1 MAAEYFNSLGGFSAG
16 LPEVPVID
24 ANGNVVTN
32 VLTNGNVFAN
42 VVYATYYRYAN
53 GQPFS
58 GGGNGTPGGTN
69 TQLQFNNNG
78 SFAGIPNVTWNGNIL
93 SLGNVSA
100 LSIGGG
106 VDGYFLQTDGAGNLT
121 WAAGGSGGNG
131 TPGGSNTQV
140 QFNDA
145 GIFGGDV
152 DFTYNKTTNI
162 LTVGNIVAGNVNAT
176 HSGSGAGLTNIPGAN
191 VTGTVANAAYAAN
204 AGSAT
209 TATTATSAISAGS
222 AISALTAGTVTTGAQ
237 PNITSVGTLTSLA
250 VSGNITAANVN
261 GGNLVTANFFSG
273 DGGLLTNITANGSTY
288 SNSNVAAYLP
298 TYTGNV
304 GAGNVNVT
312 GTVFTNGIS
321 STGLASLTNLNVS
334 TAANLGAASNIKITG
349 GTDGYFLQ
357 TDGTGNLTWAAGG
370 SGGNGS
376 PGGNNTQI
384 QYNDNGVFG
393 GSQFLTFN
401 DATNTVQVAGNLLA
415 NTMQLGAGIYKFC
428 TTEVYFATTASTSP
442 NQLLYSIPT
451 EGISGADFHIIAT
464 DAVGATRQSSKIS
477 SVVYGNTVQ
486 YSEYAGMYI
495 NGGIGSFSVSYN
507 PGNVVTEPSLELK
520 ISPDSLNQTVYKMLI
535 TVFDD

>member
-106 VDGYFLQTDGAGNLT
+106 IDGYFLQTDGAGNLT

-131 TPGGSNTQV
+131 SPGGSNTQV

-145 GIFGGDV
+145 GLFGGDV
-152 DFTYNKTTNI
+152 DFTYNKTTNV
-162 LTVGNIVAGNVNAT
+162 LNVGNIVAGNVNAT

-222 AISALTAGTVTTGAQ
+222 AISALTASTVTTGAQ
-237 PNITSVGTLTSLA
+237 PNITSVGTLTSLS

-261 GGNLVTANFFSG
+261 GGNAVTANFFIG

-312 GTVFTNGIS
+312 GTVYTNGIS
-321 STGLASLTNLNVS
+321 STGLASLTILNVS
-334 TAANLGAASNIKITG
+334 TTANLGAVGNITITG
-349 GTDGYFLQ
+349 GSNGQVLTTNGS
-357 TDGTGNLTWAAGG
+357 GNLSWQTAT
-370 SGGNGS
+370 GGNGS

-384 QYNDNGVFG
+384 QYNNNGVFG

>member
-24 ANGNVVTN
+24 ANGNVITN

-42 VVYATYYRYAN
+42 VVYATYYRFAN
-53 GQPFS
+53 GQPFT
-58 GGGNGTPGGTN
+58 GGGNSTPGGSN
-69 TQLQFNNNG
+69 TQLQYNNNG
-78 SFAGIPNVTWNGNIL
+78 TFAGISNVTWNGNIL

-106 VDGYFLQTDGAGNLT
+106 IDGYFLQTDGAGNLT

-131 TPGGSNTQV
+131 SPGGSNTQV

-145 GIFGGDV
+145 GLFGGDV
-152 DFTYNKTTNI
+152 DFTYNKTTNV
-162 LTVGNIVAGNVNAT
+162 LNVGNIVAETINAT

-191 VTGTVANAAYAAN
+191 VTGTVANATFATS
-204 AGSAT
+204 AG
-209 TATTATSAISAGS
+209 TATSAISAGS
-222 AISALTAGTVTTGAQ
+222 AVSALTAGTVTTAAQ

-261 GGNLVTANFFSG
+261 GGNAVTANFFIG
-273 DGGLLTNITANGSTY
+273 DGGFLTNVTANGSTY
-288 SNSNVAAYLP
+288 GNSNVADYLP

-312 GTVFTNGIS
+312 GTVYANGIS
-321 STGLASLTNLNVS
+321 STGLASLTTLNVS
-334 TAANLGAASNIKITG
+334 ATANLGSVSNIKITG

-357 TDGTGNLTWAAGG
+357 TDGTGNLSWQAAA
-370 SGGNGS
+370 GGNGS

-393 GSQFLTFN
+393 GSPFLTFN
-401 DATNTVQVAGNLLA
+401 DSTNTVQVAGNLLA

-507 PGNVVTEPSLELK
+507 PGNVVSEPSLELK

>member
-42 VVYATYYRYAN
+42 VVYANYYRFAN

-58 GGGNGTPGGTN
+58 GGNGIPGGNN

-93 SLGNVSA
+93 SLGNVSS

-121 WAAGGSGGNG
+121 WAAGGNGGSGN
-131 TPGGSNTQV
+131 PGGSNTQV

-152 DFTYNKTTNI
+152 DFTYNKTTNV

-191 VTGTVANAAYAAN
+191 VTGTVP
-204 AGSAT
+204 SAT
-209 TATTATSAISAGS
+209 N
-222 AISALTAGTVTTGAQ
+222 AGTVTTGAQ

-250 VSGNITAANVN
+250 VSGNITSANIN

-273 DGGLLTNITANGSTY
+273 DGGFLTNVTANGSTY
-288 SNSNVAAYLP
+288 GNSNVAAYLP

-312 GTVFTNGIS
+312 GTVYSSGIS
-321 STGLASLTNLNVS
+321 STGLASLTILNVS
-334 TAANLGAASNIKITG
+334 TTANLGAASNVKITG
-349 GTDGYFLQ
+349 GSNGYFLR
-357 TDGTGNLTWAAGG
+357 TDGTGNLSWQAAA
-370 SGGNGS
+370 GGNGS

-384 QYNDNGVFG
+384 QYNNNGVFG

>member
-42 VVYATYYRYAN
+42 VVYATYYKYAN

-58 GGGNGTPGGTN
+58 GGGNGVPGGTN

-93 SLGNVSA
+93 SLGSISS

-121 WAAGGSGGNG
+121 WAAGGGGGNG
-131 TPGGSNTQV
+131 SPGGSNTQV

-145 GIFGGDV
+145 GNFGGDT
-152 DFTYNKTTNI
+152 DFTYNKTTNV
-162 LTVGNIVAGNVNAT
+162 LTVGNINAGNVSGN
-176 HSGSGAGLTNIPGAN
+176 HSGSGSGLTNIPGAN
-191 VTGTVANAAYAAN
+191 VTGTVP
-204 AGSAT
+204 S
-209 TATTATSAISAGS
+209 ATSATSATLAVS
-222 AISALTAGTVTTGAQ
+222 SLTAGTVTTGAQ
-237 PNITSVGTLTSLA
+237 PNITSVGTLTSLG

-261 GGNLVTANFFSG
+261 GGNAVTANFFIG
-273 DGGLLTNITANGSTY
+273 DGGLLTNVTANGSTY
-288 SNSNVAAYLP
+288 SNSNVASYLP

-304 GAGNVNVT
+304 GAGNVNAT
-312 GTVFTNGIS
+312 GTVYTSGIS
-321 STGLASLTNLNVS
+321 STGLSSLTILNVS
-334 TAANLGAASNIKITG
+334 TTANLGAASNVKITG

-357 TDGTGNLTWAAGG
+357 TDGTGNLSWQPAAG
-370 SGGNGS
+370 NGL

-384 QYNDNGVFG
+384 QYNDGGVFG
-393 GSQFLTFN
+393 GSPFLTFN
-401 DATNTVQVAGNLLA
+401 DVTNTVQVAGNLLA
-415 NTMQLGAGIYKFC
+415 NTIQLGAGVYKFC
-428 TTEVYFATTASTSP
+428 TSEVYFATTASTSP

-451 EGISGADFHIIAT
+451 AGISGADFHIIAT
-464 DAVGATRQSSKIS
+464 DAVGGSRQSSKIS
-477 SVVYGNTVQ
+477 SVVYGNVVQ
-486 YSEYAGMYI
+486 YNEYAGMYI
-495 NGGIGSFSVSYN
+495 NGGIGSFSVNYN
-507 PGNVVTEPSLELK
+507 PGDIFSPPSLELK